1 MKNLKSYTDFV
12 VEIESSIDEKFEKL
26 PGKDVQDI
34 IEKIRKAVEQKMGKT
49 DAAEI
54 GIIIAKVMSEK

>member
-12 VEIESSIDEKFEKL
+12 VEMESSLDEKFEKL
-26 PGKDVQDI
+26 PVKDVQDI
-34 IEKIRKAVEQKMGKT
+34 IDKIRKAVEQKMGKT

-54 GIIIAKVMSEK
+54 GAIIANIMSEK